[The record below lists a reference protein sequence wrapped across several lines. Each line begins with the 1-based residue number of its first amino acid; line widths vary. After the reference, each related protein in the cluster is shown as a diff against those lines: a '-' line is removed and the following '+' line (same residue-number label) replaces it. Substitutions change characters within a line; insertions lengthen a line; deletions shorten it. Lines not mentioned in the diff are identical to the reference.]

1 MKSNSKKYLII
12 CSILAVI
19 SVVGYIF
26 FTNYIAGLTDKTSAL
41 KSDIDLNQ
49 IKYFRLESLRKATE
63 NTSDQ
68 KQKITDLFVGE
79 NKAVDFIGEV
89 ESLAKASNL
98 SYSTKSIE
106 NSDAGNLSEQNKDLL
121 TITIS
126 TTGSWSNTIKFIRL
140 IETLPYSVRVE
151 SLDLTSAGYPSASSE
166 ASVQSAEPTSTPSVV
181 SSKWTSTIKFSV
193 IEIK

>member
-68 KQKITDLFVGE
+68 KQKITDLFVST

-89 ESLAKASNL
+89 EGLAKASNL

-140 IETLPYSVRVE
+140 IETLPYSVKVE
-151 SLDLTSAGYPSASSE
+151 SVDLTSAGPSSASSD
-166 ASVQSAEPTSTPSVV
+166 ASVQSVESTSTPNVV
-181 SSKWTSTIKFSV
+181 SSKWTLTIKFSV